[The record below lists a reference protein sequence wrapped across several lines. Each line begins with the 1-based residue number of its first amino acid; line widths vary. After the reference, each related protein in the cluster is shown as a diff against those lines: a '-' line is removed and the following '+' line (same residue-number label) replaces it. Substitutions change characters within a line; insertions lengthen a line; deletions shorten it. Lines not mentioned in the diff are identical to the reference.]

1 MNRVIAVVGMCGSG
15 KSELTGMFRADG
27 YDSIHFGD
35 VTMNE
40 MKRRGMK
47 VCEKNERAIR
57 EEVRAKYGLGA
68 YAILLLPEIME
79 KAEKTPLVLDG
90 LYSWSEYK
98 ILKEKLGDLLQVWA
112 IVTDASVRRER
123 LAHRPVRP
131 LTAEEVDRRDAAEIE
146 NLEKGGPIA
155 AADRFLVNNGPL
167 DELRAQYAAL
177 TARL

>member
-40 MKRRGMK
+40 MKRRGME

-57 EEVRAKYGLGA
+57 EKVRARYGLGA

-79 KAEKTPLVLDG
+79 KAEKAP
-90 LYSWSEYK
+90 
-98 ILKEKLGDLLQVWA
+98 
-112 IVTDASVRRER
+112 DASVRRER

-155 AADRFLVNNGPL
+155 AADRFLVNNGTL
-167 DELRAQYAAL
+167 DELRAQYDAL
-177 TARL
+177 TAKL